1 MSRMNFVRYTL
12 DSFGSTCKKI
22 TDFSSRANRKE
33 YLIFSLMLL
42 FLSIFKY
49 SILILLKKIGIK
61 YLSCDLIILLI
72 ILRLLLFII
81 GLSLSIRRVHDFDVS
96 SWWLILYI
104 TVTFLTFLYFVG
116 KDDGFSLTS
125 KIIGYGSLLTLK
137 LFLIF
142 KKGTSGANKYGEE
155 PVN

>member
-1 MSRMNFVRYTL
+1 MNFVKYTL
-12 DSFGSTCKKI
+12 DSFGSTCKRI
-22 TDFSSRANRKE
+22 TDFNSRANRKE

-49 SILILLKKIGIK
+49 SILVLLKKIGIK

-104 TVTFLTFLYFVG
+104 IVTFLTFLYFVG
-116 KDDGFSLTS
+116 KNDGFSLTS
-125 KIIGYGSLLTLK
+125 KVVGYGSLVTLK

-142 KKGTSGANKYGEE
+142 KKGTSGTNKYGEE
-155 PVN
+155 PIN